1 MKNIKLREEKIVSFL
16 FFVLKNKKNFCI
28 LTIDVDKEWI
38 CVYTGVFF
46 LIEAIFYSVL
56 LMCVY
61 FSKKVFKIRENK
73 VYSILVVISFFELLI
88 ELILDFV
95 GPMYKIIPQV
105 SYFFAKFYC
114 FCIELWLTFFVSYI
128 LFVSLNMKKKEKYI
142 SIVKSVLTIAMIV
155 FSTLNFVL
163 PLEFL
168 YDGNIAYIYGPSVN
182 IIYISAFLY
191 SFVGIIALM
200 WNLKNIKD
208 KRFFPILLFLILG
221 GVASFIQY
229 NNPGLLLAVPI
240 HAFITFLMYFTI
252 ENPDLKIIEELTKTQ
267 AMTEASNAEKNK
279 FIFSITNDIQD
290 KIDKLDKLYLEMS
303 NCNSLEIINED
314 LVKSKNIIDTARNK
328 IRNTIDVSSLDVR
341 NLNEVKNKY
350 NPKLLFNS
358 IYYNYKNKLDK
369 NIDFRIIMED
379 NIPNELYGDSIRVKQ
394 IVSTLLGNAFKYTK
408 DGYVEFRINSIIKS
422 NICRLI
428 IVVEDS
434 GCGIDVFKQKEIM
447 SNHEDMTNAEII
459 NKDNL
464 ELNLKLVRKII
475 NIIGGTFII
484 ESGSTKGAKIT
495 VTLNQEIVTSNNDT
509 IENKYKDYYNDIK
522 NIGVISS
529 NEKNVRVVKSIGKKN
544 GDVVESFDMTKTCLD
559 KIRNGESFNIIVI
572 DEDMDKIDARSFLDK
587 VRQVDGFKGKVFVIT
602 KNKSINLKK
611 ELKEYGFDAVLINP
625 LNKKDI
631 EDNFK

>member
-1 MKNIKLREEKIVSFL
+1 MQFIYLMGVVLIYLVVLIVS
-16 FFVLKNKKNFCI
+16 
-28 LTIDVDKEWI
+28 
-38 CVYTGVFF
+38 
-46 LIEAIFYSVL
+46 
-56 LMCVY
+56 Y
-61 FSKKVFKIRENK
+61 FSKSHLKTKENK
-73 VYSILVVISFFELLI
+73 YYSILLIINFIGLLLEILCGILGNKLPDDTMICHFFTKL
-88 ELILDFV
+88 F
-95 GPMYKIIPQV
+95 MCFMT
-105 SYFFAKFYC
+105 YFT
-114 FCIELWLTFFVSYI
+114 LT
-128 LFVSLNMKKKEKYI
+128 
-142 SIVKSVLTIAMIV
+142 LTIYIYSLCFEKNENVFNRIKNLTCIV
-155 FSTLNFVL
+155 GMLSTFIIFVL
-163 PLEFL
+163 PITTGNGFATGLSCDYTYNVGTVAITASIITIFCHIKTVKMKKVLPFL
-168 YDGNIAYIYGPSVN
+168 AFTLFN
-182 IIYISAFLY
+182 III
-191 SFVGIIALM
+191 V
-200 WNLKNIKD
+200 
-208 KRFFPILLFLILG
+208 
-221 GVASFIQY
+221 FIQRI
-229 NNPGLLLAVPI
+229 NPTVTLTTSMESVVL
-240 HAFITFLMYFTI
+240 FIMYFTI

-464 ELNLKLVRKII
+464 EVNLKLVRKII

>member
-1 MKNIKLREEKIVSFL
+1 MQFIYLMGVVLIYLVVLIVS
-16 FFVLKNKKNFCI
+16 
-28 LTIDVDKEWI
+28 
-38 CVYTGVFF
+38 
-46 LIEAIFYSVL
+46 
-56 LMCVY
+56 Y
-61 FSKKVFKIRENK
+61 FSKSHLKTKENK
-73 VYSILVVISFFELLI
+73 YYSILLIINFIGLLLEILCGILGNKLPDDAIICHFFTKL
-88 ELILDFV
+88 F
-95 GPMYKIIPQV
+95 MCFMT
-105 SYFFAKFYC
+105 YFT
-114 FCIELWLTFFVSYI
+114 LT
-128 LFVSLNMKKKEKYI
+128 
-142 SIVKSVLTIAMIV
+142 LTIYIYSLCFEKNENVFNRIKNLTCIV
-155 FSTLNFVL
+155 GMLSTFIIFVL
-163 PLEFL
+163 PITTGNGFATGLSCDYTYNVGTVAITASIITIFCHIKTVKMKKVLPFL
-168 YDGNIAYIYGPSVN
+168 AFTLFN
-182 IIYISAFLY
+182 III
-191 SFVGIIALM
+191 V
-200 WNLKNIKD
+200 
-208 KRFFPILLFLILG
+208 
-221 GVASFIQY
+221 FIQRI
-229 NNPGLLLAVPI
+229 NPTVTLTTSMESIVL
-240 HAFITFLMYFTI
+240 FIMYFTI

-447 SNHEDMTNAEII
+447 SNHEELTNAEII

-559 KIRNGESFNIIVI
+559 KIRNGDSFNIIVI

-587 VRQVDGFKGKVFVIT
+587 VRQVDSFKGKVFVIT
-602 KNKSINLKK
+602 KKKSINLKK

>member
-1 MKNIKLREEKIVSFL
+1 MQFIYLMGVVLIYLVVLIVS
-16 FFVLKNKKNFCI
+16 
-28 LTIDVDKEWI
+28 
-38 CVYTGVFF
+38 
-46 LIEAIFYSVL
+46 
-56 LMCVY
+56 Y
-61 FSKKVFKIRENK
+61 FSKSHLKTKENK
-73 VYSILVVISFFELLI
+73 YYSILLIINFIGLLLEILCGILGNKLPDDTMICHFFTKL
-88 ELILDFV
+88 F
-95 GPMYKIIPQV
+95 MCFMT
-105 SYFFAKFYC
+105 YFT
-114 FCIELWLTFFVSYI
+114 LT
-128 LFVSLNMKKKEKYI
+128 
-142 SIVKSVLTIAMIV
+142 LTIYIYSLCFEKNENVFNRIKNLTCIV
-155 FSTLNFVL
+155 GMLSTFIIFVL
-163 PLEFL
+163 PITTGNGFATGLSCDYTYNVGTVAITASIITIFCHIKTVKMKKVLPFL
-168 YDGNIAYIYGPSVN
+168 AFTLFN
-182 IIYISAFLY
+182 III
-191 SFVGIIALM
+191 V
-200 WNLKNIKD
+200 
-208 KRFFPILLFLILG
+208 
-221 GVASFIQY
+221 FIQRI
-229 NNPGLLLAVPI
+229 NPTVTLTTSMESIVL
-240 HAFITFLMYFTI
+240 FIMYFTI

-495 VTLNQEIVTSNNDT
+495 VTLNQEIVTSNNDK

>member
-1 MKNIKLREEKIVSFL
+1 MQFIYLMGVVLIYLVVLIVS
-16 FFVLKNKKNFCI
+16 
-28 LTIDVDKEWI
+28 
-38 CVYTGVFF
+38 
-46 LIEAIFYSVL
+46 
-56 LMCVY
+56 Y
-61 FSKKVFKIRENK
+61 FSKSHLKTKENK
-73 VYSILVVISFFELLI
+73 YYSILLIINFIGLLLEILCGILGNKLPEDAIICHFFT
-88 ELILDFV
+88 
-95 GPMYKIIPQV
+95 KIFMCFMT
-105 SYFFAKFYC
+105 YFT
-114 FCIELWLTFFVSYI
+114 LT
-128 LFVSLNMKKKEKYI
+128 
-142 SIVKSVLTIAMIV
+142 LTIYIYSLCFEKNENVFNRIKNLTCIV
-155 FSTLNFVL
+155 GMLSTFIIFVL
-163 PLEFL
+163 PITTGNGFATGLSCDYTYNVGTVAITASIITIFCHIKTVKMKKVLPFL
-168 YDGNIAYIYGPSVN
+168 AFTLFN
-182 IIYISAFLY
+182 III
-191 SFVGIIALM
+191 G
-200 WNLKNIKD
+200 
-208 KRFFPILLFLILG
+208 
-221 GVASFIQY
+221 FIQRI
-229 NNPGLLLAVPI
+229 NPTVTLTTSMESIVL
-240 HAFITFLMYFTI
+240 FIMYFTI

-434 GCGIDVFKQKEIM
+434 GCGIDVFKQKEII
-447 SNHEDMTNAEII
+447 SNHEELTNTEII

-522 NIGVISS
+522 YIGVISS

-559 KIRNGESFNIIVI
+559 KIRNGESFNIVVI

-602 KNKSINLKK
+602 KKKSINLKK

>member
-1 MKNIKLREEKIVSFL
+1 MQFIYLMGVVLIYLVVLIVS
-16 FFVLKNKKNFCI
+16 
-28 LTIDVDKEWI
+28 
-38 CVYTGVFF
+38 
-46 LIEAIFYSVL
+46 
-56 LMCVY
+56 Y
-61 FSKKVFKIRENK
+61 FSKSHLKTKENK
-73 VYSILVVISFFELLI
+73 YYSILLIINFIGLLLEILCGILGNKLPDDTMICHFFTKL
-88 ELILDFV
+88 F
-95 GPMYKIIPQV
+95 MCFMT
-105 SYFFAKFYC
+105 YFT
-114 FCIELWLTFFVSYI
+114 LT
-128 LFVSLNMKKKEKYI
+128 
-142 SIVKSVLTIAMIV
+142 LTIYIYSLCFEKNENVFNRIKNLTCIV
-155 FSTLNFVL
+155 GMLSTFIIFVL
-163 PLEFL
+163 PITTGNGFATGLSCDYTYNVGTVAITASIITIFCHIKTVKMKKVLPFL
-168 YDGNIAYIYGPSVN
+168 AFTLFN
-182 IIYISAFLY
+182 III
-191 SFVGIIALM
+191 V
-200 WNLKNIKD
+200 
-208 KRFFPILLFLILG
+208 
-221 GVASFIQY
+221 FIQRI
-229 NNPGLLLAVPI
+229 NPTVTLTTSMESIVL
-240 HAFITFLMYFTI
+240 FIMYFTI

-587 VRQVDGFKGKVFVIT
+587 VRQVDSFKGKVFVIT

>member
-1 MKNIKLREEKIVSFL
+1 MQFIYLMGVVLIYLVVLIVS
-16 FFVLKNKKNFCI
+16 
-28 LTIDVDKEWI
+28 
-38 CVYTGVFF
+38 
-46 LIEAIFYSVL
+46 
-56 LMCVY
+56 Y
-61 FSKKVFKIRENK
+61 FSKSHLKTKENK
-73 VYSILVVISFFELLI
+73 YYSILLIINFIGLLLEILCGILGNKLPDDAIICHFFTKLFMCFMTYFTLTLTIYIYSLCFEKNENVFNRIKNLTCI
-88 ELILDFV
+88 V
-95 GPMYKIIPQV
+95 GML
-105 SYFFAKFYC
+105 S
-114 FCIELWLTFFVSYI
+114 TFFI
-128 LFVSLNMKKKEKYI
+128 
-142 SIVKSVLTIAMIV
+142 
-155 FSTLNFVL
+155 FVL
-163 PLEFL
+163 PITTGNGFATGLSCDYTYNVGTVAITASIITIFCHIKTVKMKKVLPFL
-168 YDGNIAYIYGPSVN
+168 AFTLFN
-182 IIYISAFLY
+182 III
-191 SFVGIIALM
+191 V
-200 WNLKNIKD
+200 
-208 KRFFPILLFLILG
+208 
-221 GVASFIQY
+221 FIQRI
-229 NNPGLLLAVPI
+229 NPTVTLTTSMESIVL
-240 HAFITFLMYFTI
+240 FIMYFTI

-447 SNHEDMTNAEII
+447 SNHEELTNAEII

-509 IENKYKDYYNDIK
+509 IENKYKDYYSDIK

-602 KNKSINLKK
+602 KKKSINLKK

>member
-1 MKNIKLREEKIVSFL
+1 MQFIYLMGVVLIYLVVLIVS
-16 FFVLKNKKNFCI
+16 
-28 LTIDVDKEWI
+28 
-38 CVYTGVFF
+38 
-46 LIEAIFYSVL
+46 
-56 LMCVY
+56 Y
-61 FSKKVFKIRENK
+61 FSKSHLKTKENK
-73 VYSILVVISFFELLI
+73 YYSILLIINFIGLLLEILCGILGNKLPDDAIICHFFTKL
-88 ELILDFV
+88 F
-95 GPMYKIIPQV
+95 MCFMT
-105 SYFFAKFYC
+105 YFT
-114 FCIELWLTFFVSYI
+114 LT
-128 LFVSLNMKKKEKYI
+128 
-142 SIVKSVLTIAMIV
+142 LTIYIYSLCFEKNENVFNRIKNLTCIV
-155 FSTLNFVL
+155 GMLSTFIIFVL
-163 PLEFL
+163 PITTGNGFATGLSCDYTYNVGTVAITASIITIFCHIKNVKMKKVLPFL
-168 YDGNIAYIYGPSVN
+168 AFTLFN
-182 IIYISAFLY
+182 III
-191 SFVGIIALM
+191 V
-200 WNLKNIKD
+200 
-208 KRFFPILLFLILG
+208 
-221 GVASFIQY
+221 FIQRI
-229 NNPGLLLAVPI
+229 NPTVTLTTSMESIVL
-240 HAFITFLMYFTI
+240 FIMYFTI

-408 DGYVEFRINSIIKS
+408 DGYVEFRISSIIKS

-434 GCGIDVFKQKEIM
+434 GCGIDVFKQKEII
-447 SNHEDMTNAEII
+447 SNHEELTNTEII

-522 NIGVISS
+522 YIGVISS

-559 KIRNGESFNIIVI
+559 KIRNGESFNIVVI

-602 KNKSINLKK
+602 KKKSINLKK

>member
-1 MKNIKLREEKIVSFL
+1 MQFIYLMGVVLIYLVVLIVS
-16 FFVLKNKKNFCI
+16 
-28 LTIDVDKEWI
+28 
-38 CVYTGVFF
+38 
-46 LIEAIFYSVL
+46 
-56 LMCVY
+56 Y
-61 FSKKVFKIRENK
+61 FSKSHLKTKENK
-73 VYSILVVISFFELLI
+73 YYSILLIINFIGLLLEILCGILGNKLPDDAIICHFFTKL
-88 ELILDFV
+88 F
-95 GPMYKIIPQV
+95 MCFMT
-105 SYFFAKFYC
+105 YFT
-114 FCIELWLTFFVSYI
+114 LT
-128 LFVSLNMKKKEKYI
+128 
-142 SIVKSVLTIAMIV
+142 LTIYIYSLCFEINENVFNRIKNLTCIV
-155 FSTLNFVL
+155 GMLSTFIIFVL
-163 PLEFL
+163 PITTGNGFATGLSCDYTYNVGTVAITASIITIFCHIKTVKMKKVLPFL
-168 YDGNIAYIYGPSVN
+168 AFTLFN
-182 IIYISAFLY
+182 III
-191 SFVGIIALM
+191 G
-200 WNLKNIKD
+200 
-208 KRFFPILLFLILG
+208 
-221 GVASFIQY
+221 FIQRI
-229 NNPGLLLAVPI
+229 NPTVTLTTSMESIVL
-240 HAFITFLMYFTI
+240 FIMYFTI

-434 GCGIDVFKQKEIM
+434 GCGIDVFKQKEII
-447 SNHEDMTNAEII
+447 SNHEELTNTEII

-522 NIGVISS
+522 YIGVISS

-559 KIRNGESFNIIVI
+559 KIRNGESFNIVVI

-602 KNKSINLKK
+602 KKKSINLKK

>member
-1 MKNIKLREEKIVSFL
+1 MQFIYLMGVVLIYLVVLIVS
-16 FFVLKNKKNFCI
+16 
-28 LTIDVDKEWI
+28 
-38 CVYTGVFF
+38 
-46 LIEAIFYSVL
+46 
-56 LMCVY
+56 Y
-61 FSKKVFKIRENK
+61 FSKSHLKTKENK
-73 VYSILVVISFFELLI
+73 YYSILLIINFIGLLLEILCGILGNKLPDDTMICHFFTKL
-88 ELILDFV
+88 F
-95 GPMYKIIPQV
+95 MCFMT
-105 SYFFAKFYC
+105 YFT
-114 FCIELWLTFFVSYI
+114 LT
-128 LFVSLNMKKKEKYI
+128 
-142 SIVKSVLTIAMIV
+142 LTIYIYSLCFEKNETVFNRIKNLTCIV
-155 FSTLNFVL
+155 GILSTFIIFVL
-163 PLEFL
+163 PITTGNGFATGLSCDYTYNVGTVAITASIITIFCHIKTVKMKKVLPFL
-168 YDGNIAYIYGPSVN
+168 AFTLFN
-182 IIYISAFLY
+182 III
-191 SFVGIIALM
+191 V
-200 WNLKNIKD
+200 
-208 KRFFPILLFLILG
+208 
-221 GVASFIQY
+221 FIQRI
-229 NNPGLLLAVPI
+229 NPTVTLTTSMESVVL
-240 HAFITFLMYFTI
+240 FIMYFTI

-559 KIRNGESFNIIVI
+559 KIRNGEFFNIIVI

>member
-1 MKNIKLREEKIVSFL
+1 MQFIYLMGVVLIYLVVLIVS
-16 FFVLKNKKNFCI
+16 
-28 LTIDVDKEWI
+28 
-38 CVYTGVFF
+38 
-46 LIEAIFYSVL
+46 
-56 LMCVY
+56 Y
-61 FSKKVFKIRENK
+61 FSKSHLKTKENK
-73 VYSILVVISFFELLI
+73 YYSILLIINFIGLLLEILCGILGNKLPDDAIICHFFTKLFMCFMTYFTLTLTIYIYSLCFEKNENVFNRIKNLTCI
-88 ELILDFV
+88 V
-95 GPMYKIIPQV
+95 GML
-105 SYFFAKFYC
+105 S
-114 FCIELWLTFFVSYI
+114 TFFI
-128 LFVSLNMKKKEKYI
+128 
-142 SIVKSVLTIAMIV
+142 
-155 FSTLNFVL
+155 FVL
-163 PLEFL
+163 PITTGNGFATGLSCDFTYNVGTVAITASIITIFCHIKTVKMKKVLPFL
-168 YDGNIAYIYGPSVN
+168 AFTLFN
-182 IIYISAFLY
+182 III
-191 SFVGIIALM
+191 V
-200 WNLKNIKD
+200 
-208 KRFFPILLFLILG
+208 
-221 GVASFIQY
+221 FIQRI
-229 NNPGLLLAVPI
+229 NPTVTLTTSMESVVL
-240 HAFITFLMYFTI
+240 FIMYFTI

-267 AMTEASNAEKNK
+267 AMSEASNAEKNK

-290 KIDKLDKLYLEMS
+290 KIDKLDKLYSEMS
-303 NCNSLEIINED
+303 NCNSLEIINEN

-328 IRNTIDVSSLDVR
+328 IRNTIDISSLDVR

-447 SNHEDMTNAEII
+447 SNHEELTNAEII

-559 KIRNGESFNIIVI
+559 KIRNGESFNIVVI

-602 KNKSINLKK
+602 KKKSINLKK

>member
-1 MKNIKLREEKIVSFL
+1 MQFIYLMGVVLIYLVVLIVS
-16 FFVLKNKKNFCI
+16 
-28 LTIDVDKEWI
+28 
-38 CVYTGVFF
+38 
-46 LIEAIFYSVL
+46 
-56 LMCVY
+56 Y
-61 FSKKVFKIRENK
+61 FSKSHLKTKENK
-73 VYSILVVISFFELLI
+73 YYSILLIINFIGLLLEILCGILGNKLPDDAIICHFFTKLFMCFMTYFTLTLTIYIYSLCFEKNENVFNRIKNLTCI
-88 ELILDFV
+88 V
-95 GPMYKIIPQV
+95 GML
-105 SYFFAKFYC
+105 S
-114 FCIELWLTFFVSYI
+114 TFFI
-128 LFVSLNMKKKEKYI
+128 
-142 SIVKSVLTIAMIV
+142 
-155 FSTLNFVL
+155 FVL
-163 PLEFL
+163 PITTGNGFATGLSCDYTYNVGTVAITASIITIFCHIKTVKMKKVLPFL
-168 YDGNIAYIYGPSVN
+168 AFTLFN
-182 IIYISAFLY
+182 III
-191 SFVGIIALM
+191 V
-200 WNLKNIKD
+200 
-208 KRFFPILLFLILG
+208 
-221 GVASFIQY
+221 FIQRI
-229 NNPGLLLAVPI
+229 NPTVTLTTSMESIVL
-240 HAFITFLMYFTI
+240 FIMYFTI

-379 NIPNELYGDSIRVKQ
+379 NIPDELYGDSIRVKQ

-447 SNHEDMTNAEII
+447 SNHEELTNAEII

-559 KIRNGESFNIIVI
+559 KIRNGESFNIVVI

-602 KNKSINLKK
+602 KKKSINLKK

>member
-1 MKNIKLREEKIVSFL
+1 MQFIYLMGVVLIYLVVLIVSYFSKSHLKTKENKYYSILLIINFIGLLLEILCGILGNKLPDDTMICHFFTKL
-16 FFVLKNKKNFCI
+16 FMCFMTYFTLI
-28 LTIDVDKEWI
+28 LTIYIYSLCFEKNE
-38 CVYTGVFF
+38 TVFNRIKN
-46 LIEAIFYSVL
+46 LTCI
-56 LMCVY
+56 
-61 FSKKVFKIRENK
+61 
-73 VYSILVVISFFELLI
+73 
-88 ELILDFV
+88 V
-95 GPMYKIIPQV
+95 GMLSTFII
-105 SYFFAKFYC
+105 
-114 FCIELWLTFFVSYI
+114 
-128 LFVSLNMKKKEKYI
+128 
-142 SIVKSVLTIAMIV
+142 
-155 FSTLNFVL
+155 FVL
-163 PLEFL
+163 PITTGNGFATGLSCDYTYNVGTVAITASIITIFCHIKTVKMKKVLPFL
-168 YDGNIAYIYGPSVN
+168 AFTLFN
-182 IIYISAFLY
+182 III
-191 SFVGIIALM
+191 V
-200 WNLKNIKD
+200 
-208 KRFFPILLFLILG
+208 
-221 GVASFIQY
+221 FIQRI
-229 NNPGLLLAVPI
+229 NPTVTLTTSMESVVL
-240 HAFITFLMYFTI
+240 FIMYFTI

>member
-1 MKNIKLREEKIVSFL
+1 MQFIYLMGVVLIYLVVLIVS
-16 FFVLKNKKNFCI
+16 
-28 LTIDVDKEWI
+28 
-38 CVYTGVFF
+38 
-46 LIEAIFYSVL
+46 
-56 LMCVY
+56 Y
-61 FSKKVFKIRENK
+61 FSKSHLKTKENK
-73 VYSILVVISFFELLI
+73 YYSILLIINFIGLLLEILCGILGNKLPDDAIICHFFTKL
-88 ELILDFV
+88 F
-95 GPMYKIIPQV
+95 MCFMT
-105 SYFFAKFYC
+105 YFT
-114 FCIELWLTFFVSYI
+114 LT
-128 LFVSLNMKKKEKYI
+128 
-142 SIVKSVLTIAMIV
+142 LTIYIYSLCFEKNENVFNRIKNLTCIV
-155 FSTLNFVL
+155 GMLSTFIIFVL
-163 PLEFL
+163 PITTGNGFATGLSCDYTYNLGTVAITASIITIFCHIKNVKMKKVLPFL
-168 YDGNIAYIYGPSVN
+168 AFTLFN
-182 IIYISAFLY
+182 III
-191 SFVGIIALM
+191 V
-200 WNLKNIKD
+200 
-208 KRFFPILLFLILG
+208 
-221 GVASFIQY
+221 FIQRI
-229 NNPGLLLAVPI
+229 NPTVTLTTSMESIVL
-240 HAFITFLMYFTI
+240 FIMYFTI
-252 ENPDLKIIEELTKTQ
+252 ENPDLKIIEELTKTH

-447 SNHEDMTNAEII
+447 SNHEELTNAEII

-559 KIRNGESFNIIVI
+559 KIRNGESFNIVVI

-602 KNKSINLKK
+602 KKKSINLKK

>member
-1 MKNIKLREEKIVSFL
+1 MQFIYLMGVVLIYLVVLIVS
-16 FFVLKNKKNFCI
+16 
-28 LTIDVDKEWI
+28 
-38 CVYTGVFF
+38 
-46 LIEAIFYSVL
+46 
-56 LMCVY
+56 Y
-61 FSKKVFKIRENK
+61 FSKSHLKTKENK
-73 VYSILVVISFFELLI
+73 YYSILLIINFIGLLLEILCGILGNKLPDDTMICHFFTKL
-88 ELILDFV
+88 F
-95 GPMYKIIPQV
+95 MCFMT
-105 SYFFAKFYC
+105 YFT
-114 FCIELWLTFFVSYI
+114 LT
-128 LFVSLNMKKKEKYI
+128 
-142 SIVKSVLTIAMIV
+142 LTIYIYSLCFEKNENVFNRIKNLTCIV
-155 FSTLNFVL
+155 GMLSTFIIFVL
-163 PLEFL
+163 PITTGNGFATGLSCDYTYNVGTVAITASIITIFCHIKTVKMKKVLPFL
-168 YDGNIAYIYGPSVN
+168 AFTLFN
-182 IIYISAFLY
+182 III
-191 SFVGIIALM
+191 V
-200 WNLKNIKD
+200 
-208 KRFFPILLFLILG
+208 
-221 GVASFIQY
+221 FIQRI
-229 NNPGLLLAVPI
+229 NPTVTLTTSMESVVL
-240 HAFITFLMYFTI
+240 FIMYFTI

-434 GCGIDVFKQKEIM
+434 GCGIDVFRQKEIM

>member
-1 MKNIKLREEKIVSFL
+1 MQFIYLMGVVLIYLVVLIVS
-16 FFVLKNKKNFCI
+16 
-28 LTIDVDKEWI
+28 
-38 CVYTGVFF
+38 
-46 LIEAIFYSVL
+46 
-56 LMCVY
+56 Y
-61 FSKKVFKIRENK
+61 FSKSHLKTKENK
-73 VYSILVVISFFELLI
+73 YYSILLIINFIGLLLEILCGILGNKLPDDTMICHFFTKL
-88 ELILDFV
+88 F
-95 GPMYKIIPQV
+95 MCFMT
-105 SYFFAKFYC
+105 YFT
-114 FCIELWLTFFVSYI
+114 LT
-128 LFVSLNMKKKEKYI
+128 
-142 SIVKSVLTIAMIV
+142 LTIYIYSLCFEKNENVFNRIKNLTCIV
-155 FSTLNFVL
+155 GMLSTFIIFVL
-163 PLEFL
+163 PITTGNGFATGLSCDYTYHVGTVAITASIITIFCHIKTVKMKKVLPFL
-168 YDGNIAYIYGPSVN
+168 AFTLFN
-182 IIYISAFLY
+182 III
-191 SFVGIIALM
+191 V
-200 WNLKNIKD
+200 
-208 KRFFPILLFLILG
+208 
-221 GVASFIQY
+221 FIQRI
-229 NNPGLLLAVPI
+229 NPTVTLTTSMESIVL
-240 HAFITFLMYFTI
+240 FIMYFTI

>member
-1 MKNIKLREEKIVSFL
+1 MQFIYLMGVVLIYLVVLIVS
-16 FFVLKNKKNFCI
+16 
-28 LTIDVDKEWI
+28 
-38 CVYTGVFF
+38 
-46 LIEAIFYSVL
+46 
-56 LMCVY
+56 Y
-61 FSKKVFKIRENK
+61 FSKSHLKTKENK
-73 VYSILVVISFFELLI
+73 YYSILLIINFIGLLLEILCGILGNKLPDDTMICHFFTKL
-88 ELILDFV
+88 F
-95 GPMYKIIPQV
+95 MCFMT
-105 SYFFAKFYC
+105 YFT
-114 FCIELWLTFFVSYI
+114 LT
-128 LFVSLNMKKKEKYI
+128 
-142 SIVKSVLTIAMIV
+142 LTIYIYSLCFEKNENVFNRIKNLTCIV
-155 FSTLNFVL
+155 GMLSTFIIFVL
-163 PLEFL
+163 PITTGNGFATGLSCDYTYNVGTVAITASIITIFCHIKTVKMKKVLPFL
-168 YDGNIAYIYGPSVN
+168 AFTLFN
-182 IIYISAFLY
+182 III
-191 SFVGIIALM
+191 V
-200 WNLKNIKD
+200 
-208 KRFFPILLFLILG
+208 
-221 GVASFIQY
+221 FIQRI
-229 NNPGLLLAVPI
+229 NPTVTLTTSMESVVL
-240 HAFITFLMYFTI
+240 FIMYFTI

-434 GCGIDVFKQKEIM
+434 GCGINVFKQKEIM

>member
-1 MKNIKLREEKIVSFL
+1 MQFIYLMGVVLIYLVVLIVS
-16 FFVLKNKKNFCI
+16 
-28 LTIDVDKEWI
+28 
-38 CVYTGVFF
+38 
-46 LIEAIFYSVL
+46 
-56 LMCVY
+56 Y
-61 FSKKVFKIRENK
+61 FSKSHLKTKENK
-73 VYSILVVISFFELLI
+73 YYSILLIINFTGLLLEILCGILGNKLPDDAIICHFFTKL
-88 ELILDFV
+88 F
-95 GPMYKIIPQV
+95 MCFMT
-105 SYFFAKFYC
+105 YFT
-114 FCIELWLTFFVSYI
+114 LT
-128 LFVSLNMKKKEKYI
+128 
-142 SIVKSVLTIAMIV
+142 LTIYIYSLCFEKNENVFNRIKNLTCIV
-155 FSTLNFVL
+155 GMLSTFIIFVL
-163 PLEFL
+163 PITTGNGFATGLSCDYTYNVGTVAITASIITIFCHIKNVKMKKVLPFL
-168 YDGNIAYIYGPSVN
+168 AFTLFN
-182 IIYISAFLY
+182 III
-191 SFVGIIALM
+191 V
-200 WNLKNIKD
+200 
-208 KRFFPILLFLILG
+208 
-221 GVASFIQY
+221 FIQRI
-229 NNPGLLLAVPI
+229 NPTVTLTTSIESIVL
-240 HAFITFLMYFTI
+240 FIMYFTI

-447 SNHEDMTNAEII
+447 SNHEELTNAEII

-559 KIRNGESFNIIVI
+559 KIRNGESFNIVVI

-602 KNKSINLKK
+602 KKKSINLKK

>member
-1 MKNIKLREEKIVSFL
+1 MQFIYLMGVVLIYLVVLIVS
-16 FFVLKNKKNFCI
+16 
-28 LTIDVDKEWI
+28 
-38 CVYTGVFF
+38 
-46 LIEAIFYSVL
+46 
-56 LMCVY
+56 Y
-61 FSKKVFKIRENK
+61 FSKSHLKTKENK
-73 VYSILVVISFFELLI
+73 YYSILLIINFIGLLLEILCGILGNKLPDDAIICHFFTKL
-88 ELILDFV
+88 F
-95 GPMYKIIPQV
+95 MCFMT
-105 SYFFAKFYC
+105 YFT
-114 FCIELWLTFFVSYI
+114 LT
-128 LFVSLNMKKKEKYI
+128 
-142 SIVKSVLTIAMIV
+142 LTIYIYSLCFEKNENVFNRIKNLTCIV
-155 FSTLNFVL
+155 GMLSTFIIFVL
-163 PLEFL
+163 PITTGNGFATGLSCDYTYNVGTVAITASIIAIFCHIKTVKMKKVLPFL
-168 YDGNIAYIYGPSVN
+168 TFTLFN
-182 IIYISAFLY
+182 III
-191 SFVGIIALM
+191 V
-200 WNLKNIKD
+200 
-208 KRFFPILLFLILG
+208 
-221 GVASFIQY
+221 FIQRI
-229 NNPGLLLAVPI
+229 NPTVTLTTSMESIVL
-240 HAFITFLMYFTI
+240 FIMYFTI

-314 LVKSKNIIDTARNK
+314 LVKYKNIIDTARNK

-434 GCGIDVFKQKEIM
+434 GCGIDVFKQNEIM
-447 SNHEDMTNAEII
+447 SNHEELTNAEII

-559 KIRNGESFNIIVI
+559 KIRNGESFNIVVI

-602 KNKSINLKK
+602 KKKSINLKK

>member
-1 MKNIKLREEKIVSFL
+1 MQFIYLMGVVLIYLVVLIVS
-16 FFVLKNKKNFCI
+16 
-28 LTIDVDKEWI
+28 
-38 CVYTGVFF
+38 
-46 LIEAIFYSVL
+46 
-56 LMCVY
+56 Y
-61 FSKKVFKIRENK
+61 FSKSHLKTKENK
-73 VYSILVVISFFELLI
+73 YYSILLIINFIGLLLEILCGILGNKLPDDAIICHFFTKLFMCFMTYFTLTLTIYIYSLCFEKNENVFNRIKNLTCI
-88 ELILDFV
+88 V
-95 GPMYKIIPQV
+95 GML
-105 SYFFAKFYC
+105 S
-114 FCIELWLTFFVSYI
+114 TFFI
-128 LFVSLNMKKKEKYI
+128 
-142 SIVKSVLTIAMIV
+142 
-155 FSTLNFVL
+155 FVL
-163 PLEFL
+163 PITTGNGFATGLSCDYTYNVGTVAITASIITIFCHIKTVKMKKVLPFL
-168 YDGNIAYIYGPSVN
+168 AFTLFN
-182 IIYISAFLY
+182 III
-191 SFVGIIALM
+191 V
-200 WNLKNIKD
+200 
-208 KRFFPILLFLILG
+208 
-221 GVASFIQY
+221 FIQRI
-229 NNPGLLLAVPI
+229 NPTVTLTTSMESVVL
-240 HAFITFLMYFTI
+240 FIMYFTI

-267 AMTEASNAEKNK
+267 AMSEASNAEKNK

-290 KIDKLDKLYLEMS
+290 KIDKLDKLYSEMS
-303 NCNSLEIINED
+303 NCNSLEIINEN

-328 IRNTIDVSSLDVR
+328 IRNTIDISSLDVR

-408 DGYVEFRINSIIKS
+408 DGYVELRVNSIIKS

-447 SNHEDMTNAEII
+447 SNHEDMTNTEII

-495 VTLNQEIVTSNNDT
+495 VTLNQEIVASNNDT

-559 KIRNGESFNIIVI
+559 KIRNGESFNIVVI

-587 VRQVDGFKGKVFVIT
+587 VKQVDGFKGKVFVIT
-602 KNKSINLKK
+602 KKKSINLKK

>member
-1 MKNIKLREEKIVSFL
+1 MQFIYLMGVVLIYLVVLIVS
-16 FFVLKNKKNFCI
+16 
-28 LTIDVDKEWI
+28 
-38 CVYTGVFF
+38 
-46 LIEAIFYSVL
+46 
-56 LMCVY
+56 Y
-61 FSKKVFKIRENK
+61 FSKSHLKTKENK
-73 VYSILVVISFFELLI
+73 YYSILLIINFIGLLLEILCGILGNKLPDDAIICHFFTKLFMCFMTYFTLTLTIYIYSLCFEKNENVFNRIKNLTCI
-88 ELILDFV
+88 V
-95 GPMYKIIPQV
+95 GML
-105 SYFFAKFYC
+105 S
-114 FCIELWLTFFVSYI
+114 TFFI
-128 LFVSLNMKKKEKYI
+128 
-142 SIVKSVLTIAMIV
+142 
-155 FSTLNFVL
+155 FVL
-163 PLEFL
+163 PITTGNGFATGLSCDYTYNVGTVAITASIITIFCHIKTVKMKKVLPFL
-168 YDGNIAYIYGPSVN
+168 AFIFFN
-182 IIYISAFLY
+182 III
-191 SFVGIIALM
+191 V
-200 WNLKNIKD
+200 
-208 KRFFPILLFLILG
+208 
-221 GVASFIQY
+221 FIQRI
-229 NNPGLLLAVPI
+229 NPTVTLTTSMESVVL
-240 HAFITFLMYFTI
+240 FIMYFTI

-602 KNKSINLKK
+602 KKKSINLKK

>member
-1 MKNIKLREEKIVSFL
+1 MQFIYLMGVVLIYLVVLIVS
-16 FFVLKNKKNFCI
+16 
-28 LTIDVDKEWI
+28 
-38 CVYTGVFF
+38 
-46 LIEAIFYSVL
+46 
-56 LMCVY
+56 Y
-61 FSKKVFKIRENK
+61 FSKSHLKTKENK
-73 VYSILVVISFFELLI
+73 YYSILLIINFIGLLLEILCGILGNKLPDDTMICHFFTKL
-88 ELILDFV
+88 F
-95 GPMYKIIPQV
+95 MCFMT
-105 SYFFAKFYC
+105 YFT
-114 FCIELWLTFFVSYI
+114 LT
-128 LFVSLNMKKKEKYI
+128 
-142 SIVKSVLTIAMIV
+142 LTIYIYSLCFEKNENVFNRIKNLTCIV
-155 FSTLNFVL
+155 GMLSTFIIFVL
-163 PLEFL
+163 PITTGNGFATGLSCDYTYNVGTVAITASIITIFCHIKTVKMKKVLPFL
-168 YDGNIAYIYGPSVN
+168 AFTLFN
-182 IIYISAFLY
+182 III
-191 SFVGIIALM
+191 V
-200 WNLKNIKD
+200 
-208 KRFFPILLFLILG
+208 
-221 GVASFIQY
+221 FIQRI
-229 NNPGLLLAVPI
+229 NPTVTLTTSMESIVL
-240 HAFITFLMYFTI
+240 FIMYFTI

-484 ESGSTKGAKIT
+484 ESASTKGAKIT

>member
-1 MKNIKLREEKIVSFL
+1 MQFIYLMGVVLIYLVVLIVS
-16 FFVLKNKKNFCI
+16 
-28 LTIDVDKEWI
+28 
-38 CVYTGVFF
+38 
-46 LIEAIFYSVL
+46 
-56 LMCVY
+56 Y
-61 FSKKVFKIRENK
+61 FSKSHLKTKENK
-73 VYSILVVISFFELLI
+73 YYSILLIINFIGLLLEILCGILGNKLPDDAIICHFFTKL
-88 ELILDFV
+88 F
-95 GPMYKIIPQV
+95 MCFMT
-105 SYFFAKFYC
+105 YFT
-114 FCIELWLTFFVSYI
+114 LT
-128 LFVSLNMKKKEKYI
+128 
-142 SIVKSVLTIAMIV
+142 LTIYIYSLCFEKNENVFNRIKNLTCIV
-155 FSTLNFVL
+155 GMLSTFIIFVL
-163 PLEFL
+163 PITTGNGFATGLSCDYTYNVGTVAITASIITIFCHIKTVKMKKVLPFL
-168 YDGNIAYIYGPSVN
+168 AFTLFN
-182 IIYISAFLY
+182 III
-191 SFVGIIALM
+191 V
-200 WNLKNIKD
+200 
-208 KRFFPILLFLILG
+208 
-221 GVASFIQY
+221 FIQRI
-229 NNPGLLLAVPI
+229 NPTVTLTTSVESIVL
-240 HAFITFLMYFTI
+240 FIMYFTI

-358 IYYNYKNKLDK
+358 IYYNYKNRLDK

-447 SNHEDMTNAEII
+447 SNHEELTNAEII

-559 KIRNGESFNIIVI
+559 KIRNGESFNIVVI

-602 KNKSINLKK
+602 KKKSINLKK

>member
-1 MKNIKLREEKIVSFL
+1 MQFIYLMGVVLIYLVVLIVS
-16 FFVLKNKKNFCI
+16 
-28 LTIDVDKEWI
+28 
-38 CVYTGVFF
+38 
-46 LIEAIFYSVL
+46 
-56 LMCVY
+56 Y
-61 FSKKVFKIRENK
+61 FSKSHLKTKENK
-73 VYSILVVISFFELLI
+73 YYSILLIINFIGLLLEILCGILGNKLPDDAIICHFFTKL
-88 ELILDFV
+88 F
-95 GPMYKIIPQV
+95 MCFMT
-105 SYFFAKFYC
+105 YFT
-114 FCIELWLTFFVSYI
+114 LT
-128 LFVSLNMKKKEKYI
+128 
-142 SIVKSVLTIAMIV
+142 LTIYIYSLCFEKNENVFNRIKNLTCIV
-155 FSTLNFVL
+155 GMLSTFIIFVL
-163 PLEFL
+163 PITTGNGFATGLSCDYTYNVGTVAITASIITIFCHIKTVKIKKVLPFL
-168 YDGNIAYIYGPSVN
+168 AFIFFN
-182 IIYISAFLY
+182 III
-191 SFVGIIALM
+191 V
-200 WNLKNIKD
+200 
-208 KRFFPILLFLILG
+208 
-221 GVASFIQY
+221 FIQRI
-229 NNPGLLLAVPI
+229 NPTVTLTTSMESIVL
-240 HAFITFLMYFTI
+240 FIMYFTI

-559 KIRNGESFNIIVI
+559 KIRNGESFNIVVI

-602 KNKSINLKK
+602 KKKSINLKK

>member
-1 MKNIKLREEKIVSFL
+1 MQFIYLMGVVLIYLVVLIVS
-16 FFVLKNKKNFCI
+16 
-28 LTIDVDKEWI
+28 
-38 CVYTGVFF
+38 
-46 LIEAIFYSVL
+46 
-56 LMCVY
+56 Y
-61 FSKKVFKIRENK
+61 FSKSHLKTKENK
-73 VYSILVVISFFELLI
+73 YYSILLIINFIGLLLEILCGILGNKLPDDAIISHFFTKLFMCFMTYFTLTLTIYIYSLCFEKNENVFNRIKNLTCI
-88 ELILDFV
+88 V
-95 GPMYKIIPQV
+95 GML
-105 SYFFAKFYC
+105 S
-114 FCIELWLTFFVSYI
+114 TFFI
-128 LFVSLNMKKKEKYI
+128 
-142 SIVKSVLTIAMIV
+142 
-155 FSTLNFVL
+155 FVL
-163 PLEFL
+163 PITTGNGFATGLSCDYTYNVGTVAITASIITIFCHIKTVKMKKVLPFL
-168 YDGNIAYIYGPSVN
+168 AFTLFN
-182 IIYISAFLY
+182 III
-191 SFVGIIALM
+191 V
-200 WNLKNIKD
+200 
-208 KRFFPILLFLILG
+208 
-221 GVASFIQY
+221 FIQRI
-229 NNPGLLLAVPI
+229 NPTVTLTTSMESIVL
-240 HAFITFLMYFTI
+240 FIMYFTI

-447 SNHEDMTNAEII
+447 SNHEELTNAEII

-559 KIRNGESFNIIVI
+559 KIRNGESFNIVVI

-602 KNKSINLKK
+602 KKKSINLKK

>member
-1 MKNIKLREEKIVSFL
+1 MQFIYLMGVVLIYLVVLIVS
-16 FFVLKNKKNFCI
+16 
-28 LTIDVDKEWI
+28 
-38 CVYTGVFF
+38 
-46 LIEAIFYSVL
+46 
-56 LMCVY
+56 Y
-61 FSKKVFKIRENK
+61 FSKSHLKTKENK
-73 VYSILVVISFFELLI
+73 YYSRLLI
-88 ELILDFV
+88 INFIGLLLEIICAILGNKLPDDA
-95 GPMYKIIPQV
+95 IICH
-105 SYFFAKFYC
+105 FFTKLFMCVMTYC
-114 FCIELWLTFFVSYI
+114 TLT
-128 LFVSLNMKKKEKYI
+128 
-142 SIVKSVLTIAMIV
+142 LTIYIYSLCFEKNENVFNRIKNLTCIV
-155 FSTLNFVL
+155 GMLSTFIIFVL
-163 PLEFL
+163 PITTGNGFATGLSCDYTYNVGTVAITASIITIFCHIKTVKMKKVLPFL
-168 YDGNIAYIYGPSVN
+168 AFTLFN
-182 IIYISAFLY
+182 III
-191 SFVGIIALM
+191 V
-200 WNLKNIKD
+200 
-208 KRFFPILLFLILG
+208 
-221 GVASFIQY
+221 FIQRI
-229 NNPGLLLAVPI
+229 NPIVTLTTSMESVVL
-240 HAFITFLMYFTI
+240 FIMYFTI

>member
-1 MKNIKLREEKIVSFL
+1 MQFIYLMGVVLIYLVVLIVS
-16 FFVLKNKKNFCI
+16 
-28 LTIDVDKEWI
+28 
-38 CVYTGVFF
+38 
-46 LIEAIFYSVL
+46 
-56 LMCVY
+56 Y
-61 FSKKVFKIRENK
+61 FSKSHLKTKENK
-73 VYSILVVISFFELLI
+73 YYSILLIINFIGLLLEILCGILGNKLPDDAIICHFFTKL
-88 ELILDFV
+88 F
-95 GPMYKIIPQV
+95 MCFMT
-105 SYFFAKFYC
+105 YFT
-114 FCIELWLTFFVSYI
+114 LT
-128 LFVSLNMKKKEKYI
+128 
-142 SIVKSVLTIAMIV
+142 LTIYIYSLCFEKNENVFNRIKNLTCIV
-155 FSTLNFVL
+155 GMLSTFIIFVL
-163 PLEFL
+163 PITTGNGFATGLSCDYTYNVGTVAITASIITIFCHIKNVKMKKVLPFL
-168 YDGNIAYIYGPSVN
+168 AFTLFN
-182 IIYISAFLY
+182 III
-191 SFVGIIALM
+191 V
-200 WNLKNIKD
+200 
-208 KRFFPILLFLILG
+208 
-221 GVASFIQY
+221 FIQRI
-229 NNPGLLLAVPI
+229 NPTVTLTTSMESIVL
-240 HAFITFLMYFTI
+240 FIMYFTI

-434 GCGIDVFKQKEIM
+434 GCGIDVFEQKEIM
-447 SNHEDMTNAEII
+447 SNHEELTNAEII

-559 KIRNGESFNIIVI
+559 KIRNGESFNIVVI

-602 KNKSINLKK
+602 KKKSINLKK

>member
-1 MKNIKLREEKIVSFL
+1 MQFIYLMGVVLIYLVVLIVS
-16 FFVLKNKKNFCI
+16 
-28 LTIDVDKEWI
+28 
-38 CVYTGVFF
+38 
-46 LIEAIFYSVL
+46 
-56 LMCVY
+56 Y
-61 FSKKVFKIRENK
+61 FSKSHLKTKENK
-73 VYSILVVISFFELLI
+73 YYSILLIINFIGLLLEILCGILGNKLPDDAIICHFFTKL
-88 ELILDFV
+88 F
-95 GPMYKIIPQV
+95 MCFMT
-105 SYFFAKFYC
+105 YFT
-114 FCIELWLTFFVSYI
+114 LT
-128 LFVSLNMKKKEKYI
+128 
-142 SIVKSVLTIAMIV
+142 LTIYIYSLCFEKNENVFNRIKNLTCIV
-155 FSTLNFVL
+155 GMLSTFIIFVL
-163 PLEFL
+163 PITTGNGFATGLSCDYTYNVGTVAITASIITIFCHIKTVKMKKVLPFL
-168 YDGNIAYIYGPSVN
+168 AFTLFN
-182 IIYISAFLY
+182 III
-191 SFVGIIALM
+191 V
-200 WNLKNIKD
+200 
-208 KRFFPILLFLILG
+208 
-221 GVASFIQY
+221 FIQRI
-229 NNPGLLLAVPI
+229 NPTVTLTTSMESIVL
-240 HAFITFLMYFTI
+240 FIMYFTI

-447 SNHEDMTNAEII
+447 SNHEELTNVEIN

-559 KIRNGESFNIIVI
+559 KIRNGESFNIVVI

-602 KNKSINLKK
+602 KKKSINLKK

>member
-1 MKNIKLREEKIVSFL
+1 MQFIYLMGVVLIYLVVLIVS
-16 FFVLKNKKNFCI
+16 
-28 LTIDVDKEWI
+28 
-38 CVYTGVFF
+38 
-46 LIEAIFYSVL
+46 
-56 LMCVY
+56 Y
-61 FSKKVFKIRENK
+61 FSKSHLKTKENK
-73 VYSILVVISFFELLI
+73 YYSILLIINFIGLLLEILCGILGNKLPDDAIICHFFTKLFMCFMTYFTLTLTIYIYSLCFEKNENVFNRIKNLTCI
-88 ELILDFV
+88 V
-95 GPMYKIIPQV
+95 GML
-105 SYFFAKFYC
+105 S
-114 FCIELWLTFFVSYI
+114 TFFI
-128 LFVSLNMKKKEKYI
+128 
-142 SIVKSVLTIAMIV
+142 
-155 FSTLNFVL
+155 FVL
-163 PLEFL
+163 PITTGNGFATGLSCDYTYNVGTVAITASIITIFCHIKTVKMKKVLPFL
-168 YDGNIAYIYGPSVN
+168 AFTLFN
-182 IIYISAFLY
+182 III
-191 SFVGIIALM
+191 V
-200 WNLKNIKD
+200 
-208 KRFFPILLFLILG
+208 
-221 GVASFIQY
+221 FIQRI
-229 NNPGLLLAVPI
+229 NPTVTLTTSMESIVL
-240 HAFITFLMYFTI
+240 FIMYFTI

-279 FIFSITNDIQD
+279 FIFSITNDILD
-290 KIDKLDKLYLEMS
+290 KIDKLDKLYSEMS
-303 NCNSLEIINED
+303 NCNSLEIINEN

-328 IRNTIDVSSLDVR
+328 IRNTIDISSLDVR

-369 NIDFRIIMED
+369 NLDFRIIMED

-495 VTLNQEIVTSNNDT
+495 VTLIQEIVASNNDT

-529 NEKNVRVVKSIGKKN
+529 NEKNVRIVKSIGKKN

-602 KNKSINLKK
+602 KKKSINLKK

>member
-1 MKNIKLREEKIVSFL
+1 MQFIYLMGVVLIYLVVLIVS
-16 FFVLKNKKNFCI
+16 
-28 LTIDVDKEWI
+28 
-38 CVYTGVFF
+38 
-46 LIEAIFYSVL
+46 
-56 LMCVY
+56 Y
-61 FSKKVFKIRENK
+61 FSKSHLKTKENK
-73 VYSILVVISFFELLI
+73 YYSILLIINFIGLLLEILCGILGNKLPDDTMICHFFTKL
-88 ELILDFV
+88 F
-95 GPMYKIIPQV
+95 MCFMT
-105 SYFFAKFYC
+105 YFT
-114 FCIELWLTFFVSYI
+114 LT
-128 LFVSLNMKKKEKYI
+128 
-142 SIVKSVLTIAMIV
+142 LTIYIYSLCFEKNENVFNRIKNLTCIV
-155 FSTLNFVL
+155 GMLSTFIIFVL
-163 PLEFL
+163 PITTGNGFATGLSCDYTYNVGTVAITASIITIFCHIKTVKMKKVLPFL
-168 YDGNIAYIYGPSVN
+168 AFTLFN
-182 IIYISAFLY
+182 III
-191 SFVGIIALM
+191 V
-200 WNLKNIKD
+200 
-208 KRFFPILLFLILG
+208 
-221 GVASFIQY
+221 FIQRI
-229 NNPGLLLAVPI
+229 NPTVTLTTSMESIVL
-240 HAFITFLMYFTI
+240 FIMYFTI

-447 SNHEDMTNAEII
+447 SNHEYMTNAEII

-631 EDNFK
+631 EDSFK

>member
-1 MKNIKLREEKIVSFL
+1 MQFIYLMGVVLIYLVVLIVS
-16 FFVLKNKKNFCI
+16 
-28 LTIDVDKEWI
+28 
-38 CVYTGVFF
+38 
-46 LIEAIFYSVL
+46 
-56 LMCVY
+56 Y
-61 FSKKVFKIRENK
+61 FSKSHLKTKENK
-73 VYSILVVISFFELLI
+73 YYSILLIINFIGLLSEILCGILGNKLPDDTMICHFFTKL
-88 ELILDFV
+88 F
-95 GPMYKIIPQV
+95 MCFMT
-105 SYFFAKFYC
+105 YFT
-114 FCIELWLTFFVSYI
+114 LT
-128 LFVSLNMKKKEKYI
+128 
-142 SIVKSVLTIAMIV
+142 LTIYIYSLCFEKNENVFNRIKNLTCIV
-155 FSTLNFVL
+155 GMLSTFIIFVL
-163 PLEFL
+163 PITTGNGFATGLSCDYTYNVGTVAITASIITIFCHIKTVKMKKVLPFL
-168 YDGNIAYIYGPSVN
+168 AFTLFN
-182 IIYISAFLY
+182 III
-191 SFVGIIALM
+191 V
-200 WNLKNIKD
+200 
-208 KRFFPILLFLILG
+208 
-221 GVASFIQY
+221 FIQRI
-229 NNPGLLLAVPI
+229 NPTVTLTTSMESVVL
-240 HAFITFLMYFTI
+240 FIMYFTI